1 MDKIDLV
8 QTRPDA
14 DVVDAITLRCRSAVR
29 DGGQII
35 EANFTASTIQ
45 MAIRHL
51 AADGVDTLNGSWAL
65 AIVDHGRLVDV
76 RGNDPE
82 LQSMVR
88 DQATRH

>member
-14 DVVDAITLRCRSAVR
+14 DIVDAITLRCHSAVR
-29 DGGQII
+29 DGGRLV
-35 EANFTASTIQ
+35 EANFTATSIQ
-45 MAIRHL
+45 MAISHL
-51 AADGVDTLNGSWAL
+51 AKAGVDTMNEPWAL
-65 AIVDHGRLVDV
+65 AVVDHGRLVDV

-88 DQATRH
+88 SRASGR